1 MNKKILKMLS
11 LMSLVLLFSVN
22 TAFAYDAA
30 KVNQPDNNIM
40 AAMTFEAHGGHG
52 EWGYGLIHMWGKY
65 WHSTKDHRVVLIRDN
80 SYIYG
85 AWEGP
90 GATESYREDVKGNNM
105 NCSGETR

>member
-1 MNKKILKMLS
+1 MLS
-11 LMSLVLLFSVN
+11 LISLVLLFSVN

-30 KVNQPDNNIM
+30 KVNQ
-40 AAMTFEAHGGHG
+40 H
-52 EWGYGLIHMWGKY
+52 
-65 WHSTKDHRVVLIRDN
+65 N